1 MSRNIKAKAA
11 KSVGLDSAALDKVEL
26 LISGTFHGSITFVVQ
41 DSCVIQVERNEKFRM
56 SDLLNNGSAGT
67 KAFDSSRVRSKIL
80 ESISGLKYG
89 QVVVVIKNGAV
100 VQIEKTEKSRFTEW
114 EGVDGEGI

>member
-1 MSRNIKAKAA
+1 MAKNTQE
-11 KSVGLDSAALDKVEL
+11 KNVRSVIDSAALDKVEL
-26 LISGTFHGSITFVVQ
+26 LINSTFHGSVTFIIQ
-41 DSCVIQVERNEKFRM
+41 DSCVIQIERNEKLRLN
-56 SDLLNNGSAGT
+56 DLLNKSAVGAKT
-67 KAFDSSRVRSKIL
+67 NDSSRVRTKIL

-89 QVVVVIKNGAV
+89 QIVVVIKNGAV